1 MMNATSEGMRS
12 VPAWKAWLWLVPLA
26 LLAGFWAVPRLRHP
40 QAKAEEEAEHEAAA
54 VLLTPAEV
62 VTVRSGRIADVIRA
76 TGTLE
81 PLPNGRATVAAE
93 VAGRVLDLSLKPG
106 DPVEGGQV
114 VARVYRTDL
123 TAEAQKTAAA
133 AAEARREVAALQ
145 ELLALQEATAAARA
159 RQVSMALAE
168 ARAKRDRVRAGN
180 RPEEIER
187 AEAQLASARADLER
201 LRSGPRP
208 QEIRQAEAAVR
219 QADAE
224 VEVARR
230 AVTRLTTLVAKGVAA
245 AKERERAEAD
255 LARSQATQASA
266 QEALALLRQGTRAE
280 EIRAQEARVR
290 EAQAQVSLL
299 RQGARP
305 EEIREAEA
313 AVAQAQ
319 AKLAEAAAQRRMAAV
334 TRAQIRAAQERL
346 RAAEA
351 AASGAR
357 SVERQT
363 VVRAPFSGV
372 VSKLLAN
379 AGEVVPAGGPIA
391 ELESRKTLR
400 LLLQVPTAHQARL
413 RPGLP
418 VTVSL
423 PHQPGVSYGGRVR
436 VIDPAADP
444 ATGTVTAEVWLPNR
458 ERRLRSGMVVT
469 AEVRASSEAT
479 SLVVPSQSV
488 SAMEG
493 EQYVYRLDSKEHT
506 VHRVPVKLGVEKDE
520 TVQILEGL
528 KAGDLILRDGN
539 RSVADESPYE
549 LVGS

>member
-1 MMNATSEGMRS
+1 MMNATSEGLRS
-12 VPAWKAWLWLVPLA
+12 IPAWKAWLWVIPLA
-26 LLAGFWAVPRLRHP
+26 LLVGFWAMPRLLHP
-40 QAKAEEEAEHEAAA
+40 QAKAEEEAEHEAEA
-54 VLLTPAEV
+54 VHLTLEDV
-62 VTVRSGRIADVIRA
+62 VTVRSGQVADVIRA

-81 PLPNGRATVAAE
+81 PLPNGRAMLAAE
-93 VAGRVLDLSLKPG
+93 VAGRVVDLSLKPG
-106 DPVEGGQV
+106 DPVEAGQV

-123 TAEAQKTAAA
+123 TAETQKTAAA
-133 AAEARREVAALQ
+133 AAEARREVSALQ
-145 ELLALQEATAAARA
+145 AQLTLQEATVAAQAKQA
-159 RQVSMALAE
+159 SMALAE
-168 ARAKRDRVRAGN
+168 AQAKRDRVRAGN

-187 AEAQLASARADLER
+187 AEAQLATAQADLER

-208 QEIRQAEAAVR
+208 QEIRQAEAALR

-230 AVTRLTTLVAKGVAA
+230 AAARMATLVEKGVTA

-255 LARSQATQASA
+255 LARARAAQASA
-266 QEALALLRQGTRAE
+266 REALALLRQGTRAE

-351 AASGAR
+351 SAVGAR
-357 SVERQT
+357 SIERQT

-379 AGEVVPAGGPIA
+379 RGEVVQAGSPIA

-400 LLLQVPTAHQARL
+400 LLLQVPAAHQARL

-444 ATGTVTAEVWLPNR
+444 ATGTVIAEVWLPNR

-469 AEVRASSEAT
+469 AEVRGRSDASS
-479 SLVVPSQSV
+479 LVIPSQSV

-493 EQYVYRLDSKEHT
+493 EQYVYRLDSKDHQIHHT
-506 VHRVPVKLGVEKDE
+506 RVKLGVEKGG

-528 KAGDLILRDGN
+528 KAGDLILRDGH
-539 RSVADESPYE
+539 RSVADESPFE
-549 LVGS
+549 LVRS